1 MERIFD
7 IDNWD
12 RKENYFFFKDFKEPF
27 VGITVELDATAL
39 VRVCKSKSISIHH
52 ALLYCT
58 ISAANQCLPMRLRR
72 KDDGVIEHSTIDMG
86 CAVMREGT
94 SAFTF
99 AYYPWHEGDDAK
111 RFITRALE
119 ITNKTAQGLPLEHR
133 PDRTNLIYGTTLP
146 WISFTSFTHPKKGG
160 GHSIP
165 RTVLGKIFNREGK
178 DILPF
183 QLEVDHAL
191 MDGIHM
197 AQYFDVLQSEIRKF
211 NL

>member
-1 MERIFD
+1 MDRIFD
-7 IDNWD
+7 IENWD
-12 RKENYFFFKDFKEPF
+12 RKENYFFFKDFQEPF
-27 VGITVELDATAL
+27 VGITVELDATEL
-39 VRVCKSKSISIHH
+39 VNICKAKSISIHH

-72 KDDGVIEHSTIDMG
+72 KDDGVIEHSSIDMG

-99 AYYPWHEGDDAK
+99 AYYPWLEGDNATSFMM
-111 RFITRALE
+111 RAMEITR
-119 ITNKTAQGLPLEHR
+119 KTAQGMPLEHR
-133 PDRTNLIYGTTLP
+133 PNRTNLIYGTTLP
-146 WISFTSFTHPKKGG
+146 WISFTSFSHPKKGG

-165 RTVLGKIFNREGK
+165 RTVLGKIFKRDGR
-178 DILPF
+178 DLLPF

-197 AQYFDVLQSEIRKF
+197 AAFLDILKKELNQF

>member
-1 MERIFD
+1 MDRIFD
-7 IDNWD
+7 IENWD
-12 RKENYFFFKDFKEPF
+12 RKENYFFLKDFQEPF
-27 VGITVELDATAL
+27 VGITVELDATEL
-39 VRVCKSKSISIHH
+39 VNICKAKSISIHH

-72 KDDGVIEHSTIDMG
+72 KDDGVIEHSSIDMG

-99 AYYPWHEGDDAK
+99 AYYPWLEGDNATSFMM
-111 RFITRALE
+111 RAMEITR
-119 ITNKTAQGLPLEHR
+119 KTAQGMPLEHR
-133 PDRTNLIYGTTLP
+133 PNRTNLIYGTTLP
-146 WISFTSFTHPKKGG
+146 WISFTSFSHPKKGG

-165 RTVLGKIFNREGK
+165 RTVLGKIFKRDGR
-178 DILPF
+178 DLLPF

-197 AQYFDVLQSEIRKF
+197 AAFLDILKKELNQF

>member
-1 MERIFD
+1 MDRIFD
-7 IDNWD
+7 IENWD
-12 RKENYFFFKDFKEPF
+12 RKENYFFFKDFQEPF
-27 VGITVELDATAL
+27 VGITVELDATEL
-39 VRVCKSKSISIHH
+39 VNICKAKSISIHH

-72 KDDGVIEHSTIDMG
+72 KDNGVIEHSSIDMG

-99 AYYPWHEGDDAK
+99 AYYPWLEGDNATSFMM
-111 RFITRALE
+111 RAMEITR
-119 ITNKTAQGLPLEHR
+119 KTAQGMPLEHR
-133 PDRTNLIYGTTLP
+133 PNRTNLIYGTTLP
-146 WISFTSFTHPKKGG
+146 WISFTSFSHPKKGG

-165 RTVLGKIFNREGK
+165 RTVLGKIFKRDGR
-178 DILPF
+178 DLLPF

-197 AQYFDVLQSEIRKF
+197 AAFLDILKKELNQF

>member
-1 MERIFD
+1 MDRIFD
-7 IDNWD
+7 IENWD
-12 RKENYFFFKDFKEPF
+12 RKENYFFFKDFQEPF
-27 VGITVELDATAL
+27 VGITVELDATEL
-39 VRVCKSKSISIHH
+39 VNICKAKSISIHH

-72 KDDGVIEHSTIDMG
+72 KDDGVIEHSSIDMG

-99 AYYPWHEGDDAK
+99 AYYPWLEGDNATSFMM
-111 RFITRALE
+111 RAMEITR
-119 ITNKTAQGLPLEHR
+119 KTAQGMPLEHR
-133 PDRTNLIYGTTLP
+133 PNRTNLIYGTTLP
-146 WISFTSFTHPKKGG
+146 WISFTSFSHPKKGG
-160 GHSIP
+160 GHSVP
-165 RTVLGKIFNREGK
+165 RTVLGKIFKRDGR
-178 DILPF
+178 DLLPF

-197 AQYFDVLQSEIRKF
+197 AAFLDILKKELNQF